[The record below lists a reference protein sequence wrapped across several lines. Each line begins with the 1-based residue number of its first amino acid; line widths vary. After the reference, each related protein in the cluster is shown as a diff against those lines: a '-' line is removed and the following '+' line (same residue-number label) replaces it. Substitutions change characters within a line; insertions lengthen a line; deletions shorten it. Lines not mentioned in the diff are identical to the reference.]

1 MAKIR
6 VLVVDDHLVVRMGVA
21 ALLSAETDID
31 VVGEAKDGEEALRM
45 ALCLKPDV
53 VLMDLVMPRKDG
65 IAATA
70 ELRARLPTTRV
81 LILTSYST
89 SDGIAQALEAGASGA
104 FMKSDENESLAHAI
118 RAIHSGGRC
127 IPSDVRRLMSD
138 DPPIPRLSPRQREIL
153 ASITHGLSND
163 DIAKQLG
170 ISKGSVKTHIL
181 LLFQKLGAATRA
193 EAVAIALR
201 KRLMKV

>member
-1 MAKIR
+1 MARIR
-6 VLVVDDHLVVRMGVA
+6 VLVVDDHLVVRMGVT

-45 ALCLKPDV
+45 ALCLRPDV

-65 IAATA
+65 IDATA
-70 ELRARLPTTRV
+70 ELRARLPSTRV

-127 IPSDVRRLMSD
+127 IPLGVRRLMSD
-138 DPPIPRLSPRQREIL
+138 DPPIPKLSPRQHEIL

>member
-127 IPSDVRRLMSD
+127 IPSGVRRLMSD

-153 ASITHGLSND
+153 ASITHGMSND